1 VWVRIWLCM
10 ERILAAGF
18 LLVLVGLYTWFFVT
32 QKPQPFYQTPDVAEE
47 ERVVAWIA
55 GVRGGAAGGGLM
67 FHMQAARIAAKRF
80 HQLHGRRATMND
92 LEAVSGLFSL
102 RDKP

>member
-1 VWVRIWLCM
+1 M
-10 ERILAAGF
+10 EQILAVVF
-18 LLVLVGLYTWFFVT
+18 LGALVGFYVWFYVT
-32 QKPQPFYQTPDVAEE
+32 QKPKPFYQAPDIAEE

-55 GVRGGAAGGGLM
+55 GARSGAGGGSLM

-80 HQLHGRRATMND
+80 HQLHSHRATMND

-102 RDKP
+102 MDKP

>member
-1 VWVRIWLCM
+1 LGFGCVIDAM
-10 ERILAAGF
+10 EQVLAGLF
-18 LLVLVGLYTWFFVT
+18 LLVIVGFYAWFYTT

-55 GVRGGAAGGGLM
+55 GVRAGTTGNLL
-67 FHMQAARIAAKRF
+67 FYMQAARIAVKRF
-80 HQLHGRRATMND
+80 QRLHGRRATMND

-102 RDKP
+102 TDR